1 MARTL
6 TIERTDAADVFWLP
20 VDPAPTTYAAPDPTW
35 GDNRRFWRDI
45 KRRILARRPAEDV
58 WLGKLY

>member
-1 MARTL
+1 MARTT
-6 TIERTDAADVFWLP
+6 TIERTDAAPVFWLP
-20 VDPAPTTYAAPDPTW
+20 AEAAPLQRPAPDPTW
-35 GDNRRFWRDI
+35 EDNERFWREI